1 MSDLLDTIRAWP
13 WGWAWLTFFVIVL
26 LRAGATYGLG
36 RAMAAGAARGRPPGP
51 RLLAAMDRVD
61 RWGPPAVTL
70 SFLTVGAQTVINLGA
85 GLARMTVP
93 RYLLGL
99 VPGAVLWATIWT
111 SVGIGVVTLVRRWGD
126 HPWLLAV
133 VVGGLVVVTLLT
145 VVTARRRGTPPE
157 AL

>member
-1 MSDLLDTIRAWP
+1 MSDLLDTIRSWP

-36 RAMAAGAARGRPPGP
+36 RAMAAGATRGRPPGP
-51 RLLAAMDRVD
+51 RLLTAMDRVD
-61 RWGPPAVTL
+61 RWGPPAVTI

-133 VVGGLVVVTLLT
+133 VVAGLVVVTLLT

>member
-1 MSDLLDTIRAWP
+1 MNGVLDTIRAWP

-26 LRAGATYGLG
+26 LRAGATYGIG
-36 RAMAAGAARGRPPGP
+36 RAMAAGAARGREPGA
-51 RLLAAMDRVD
+51 RTLAAMDRVD

-99 VPGAVLWATIWT
+99 LPGAALWATLWT
-111 SVGIGVVTLVRRWGD
+111 SVGIGVVTLVRQAGD
-126 HPWLLAV
+126 HPWLLGT
-133 VVGGLVVVTLLT
+133 VVGVMIAVTVLT
-145 VVTARRRGTPPE
+145 VATARRRRPARD